1 MDEFIYLDN
10 SATTW
15 PKPERV
21 YRAMDKFFREAG
33 VNPGRS
39 GTDKALEAENMV
51 FGTRQRLS
59 KFFGGTEPNRL
70 IFGYNATDVLNQ
82 VIDGMLAEGDHVI
95 TTMLEHNSVLRPVY
109 VKEQAGVINADYV
122 PFDGNGYV
130 DPEEIKKLIN
140 RRTALVIVNHG
151 SNVIGTV
158 QPVAEI
164 GRICREADVP
174 FVIDAS
180 QTAGIMPIDM
190 KSMHIDVVAFTGH
203 KCLMGPTG
211 IGGLCVGEDVQI
223 RTTRFGGTGVRSAV
237 RTHLD
242 EYPFRLEA
250 GTVNLMGIAG
260 LSAGL
265 DFIEEEG
272 MENLHKHE
280 MALYEKLRAGLAD
293 IPGVTTYCAGPAENH
308 LPVISLN
315 VENFLAGDVGTLL
328 DVEYNVATRTGLQC
342 APLVHV
348 GIGTMDIKGTV
359 RVSAGPFNTEE
370 HIEIT
375 LKGLRDI
382 AEMRTGK

>member
-10 SATTW
+10 SATAW

-21 YRAMDKFFREAG
+21 YRAMDEFFREAG

-51 FGTRQRLS
+51 FGTRKRLTE
-59 KFFGGTEPNRL
+59 FFGGTEPNRL

-82 VIDGMLAEGDHVI
+82 VISGMLIQGDHVI
-95 TTMLEHNSVLRPVY
+95 TTLLEHNSVLRPVY
-109 VKEQAGVINADYV
+109 VKEIAGEISVDYV
-122 PFDGNGYV
+122 SFDSKGYV
-130 DPEEIKKLIN
+130 DPDDIKKRIN
-140 RRTALVIVNHG
+140 KRTALVIVNHG

-158 QPVAEI
+158 QPIAEI
-164 GRICREADVP
+164 GRICREAEVP

-180 QTAGIMPIDM
+180 QTAGIVPIDM
-190 KSMHIDVVAFTGH
+190 KSMNVDVVAFTGH

-265 DFIEEEG
+265 DFIEEKG
-272 MENLHKHE
+272 MEKLHQQE
-280 MALYEKLRAGLAD
+280 MALYKKLRDGVAD
-293 IPGVTTYCAGPAENH
+293 IPEVTTYCAGSAENH

-315 VENFLAGDVGTLL
+315 VKNWIAGDVGTLL
-328 DVEYNVATRTGLQC
+328 DVEYGVATRTGLQC
-342 APLVHV
+342 APLVHE
-348 GIGTMDIKGTV
+348 GIGTMEIKGTV
-359 RVSAGPFNTEE
+359 RLSAGPFNTEE
-370 HIEIT
+370 HIDIA

-382 AEMRTGK
+382 ADMRSNK